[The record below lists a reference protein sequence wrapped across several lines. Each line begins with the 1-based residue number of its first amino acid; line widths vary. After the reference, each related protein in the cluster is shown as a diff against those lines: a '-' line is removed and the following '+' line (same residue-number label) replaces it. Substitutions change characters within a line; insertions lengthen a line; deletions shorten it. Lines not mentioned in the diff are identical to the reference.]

1 MSSRDQIN
9 FTAGTAKEFMY
20 VSEFTLFINQL
31 HEDKPGLDAEQQ
43 KGRAI
48 WWDQPVVTPDA
59 QKKLHD
65 ATLVQPAYVY
75 QIKG

>member
-1 MSSRDQIN
+1 MVRHSDKLASC
-9 FTAGTAKEFMY
+9 KEKAAMY
-20 VSEFTLFINQL
+20 VSEFTQFINQL
-31 HEDKPGLDAEQQ
+31 HKDRPDLDAEQQ

-48 WWDQPVVTPDA
+48 WWDQPVVTPDVR
-59 QKKLHD
+59 QKLHD